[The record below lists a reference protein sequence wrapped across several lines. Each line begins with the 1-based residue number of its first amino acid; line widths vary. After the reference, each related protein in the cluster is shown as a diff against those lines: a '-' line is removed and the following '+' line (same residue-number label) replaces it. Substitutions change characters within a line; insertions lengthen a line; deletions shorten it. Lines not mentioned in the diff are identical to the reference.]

1 MVRQASLRATSSE
14 RRVDGIPT
22 GARGEAAYR
31 GGPSLGEGGGPVPD
45 DDALSPE
52 VFDEAFAWISD
63 APRTN
68 KLFDQVFGPFPAG
81 VEPFSFVPRHGLDR
95 VLAELRLGPGDH
107 LVDLCCGRGGI
118 GLWFAGVSG
127 ARLTGI
133 DFSPGAIAGASR
145 RAEAFVPRSRASF
158 VVADAADTS
167 LPAKTAD
174 AVVCIDALQQIPDKN
189 GMLREVARVLRPG
202 GRVVITTWE
211 RGDGAPEDLPPDYSI
226 TDVAALAVAAGLRIL
241 VRQECD
247 DWLEQ
252 QRAFYQQ
259 VIAEDSDQAEP
270 AIRMLA
276 DEGRSLLPHS
286 ASVRRLL
293 LVASA

>member
-1 MVRQASLRATSSE
+1 
-14 RRVDGIPT
+14 
-22 GARGEAAYR
+22 
-31 GGPSLGEGGGPVPD
+31 VPD

-52 VFDEAFAWISD
+52 VFDAVFAWVAE

-68 KLFDQVFGPFPAG
+68 KLFDQILGPFPPG
-81 VEPFSFVPRHGLDR
+81 VEPFSLVPRQGLDR
-95 VLAELRLGPGDH
+95 VLTELRLGPGDH

-118 GLWFAGVSG
+118 GLWFASVSG
-127 ARLTGI
+127 ARLTGV
-133 DFSPGAIAGASR
+133 DFSPAAIAQASR
-145 RAEAFVPRSRASF
+145 RAEAFMSRPRASF

-174 AVVCIDALQQIPDKN
+174 AVMCIDALQLVPDKN
-189 GMLREVARVLRPG
+189 GLLREVARILRPD

-211 RGDGAPEDLPPDYSI
+211 RRGGEPADLPPEHSI
-226 TDVAALAVAAGLRIL
+226 AALVAAAGLDIL
-241 VRQECD
+241 ACEERE

-252 QRAFYQQ
+252 QWAFFGQ

-270 AIRMLA
+270 ALRLLA
-276 DEGRSLLPHS
+276 QDGRSRLPYR

-293 LVASA
+293 LVAGPWAARK